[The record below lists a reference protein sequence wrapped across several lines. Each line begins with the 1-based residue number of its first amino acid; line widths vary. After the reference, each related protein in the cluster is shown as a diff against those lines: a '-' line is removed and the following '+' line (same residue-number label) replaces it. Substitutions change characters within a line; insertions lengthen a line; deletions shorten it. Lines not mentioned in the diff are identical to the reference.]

1 MRKQQ
6 REKESRFTVEQPS
19 ELMKF
24 LITSMTHKSR
34 NAIKSI
40 LARGQVSVNK
50 HEITQY
56 NHPLHT
62 GDIVTVEWNK
72 TLAEDKPLG
81 LDILHEDD
89 DIIVIHKEAGLLS
102 IAGGKEKDLTA
113 HKQLMEYVQKSDKKN
128 RVFIVH
134 RLDRD
139 TSGVMVF
146 AKHEK
151 AKLTLQNNWQ
161 DAVLERSYVGL
172 VERQVKKAKGTI
184 ESWLK
189 ESKTLM
195 MYSSPTPNGGQQ
207 AITHYKVL
215 EATNDYS
222 LLEIHLETGR
232 KNQIRVHMQD
242 IGHPLVGDKK
252 YGSKIDPLK
261 RLGLHAQILEIT
273 HPVTGRTMRF
283 ESPVPESFF
292 RFFGK
297 KK

>member
-6 REKESRFTVEQPS
+6 REKESRYTVEQPS

-24 LITSMTHKSR
+24 LIGAMTHKSR

-40 LARGQVSVNK
+40 LVRGQVSVNQ
-50 HEITQY
+50 HETTQY
-56 NHPLHT
+56 NHPLQI
-62 GDIVTVEWNK
+62 GDTVTVEWNK
-72 TLAEDKPLG
+72 MLAEDKPLG
-81 LDILHEDD
+81 LQIIHEDG

-102 IAGGKEKDLTA
+102 IAGGKENDLTA

-146 AKHEK
+146 ARHEK

-161 DAVLERSYVGL
+161 DAVLERSYIGL
-172 VERQVKKAKGTI
+172 VEKQVKKTEGTI

-195 MYSSPTPNGGQQ
+195 MYSSPTPNGGQHT
-207 AITHYKVL
+207 ITDYKVL
-215 EATNDYS
+215 EATRDYS
-222 LLEIHLETGR
+222 LLEIHLQTGR

-242 IGHPLVGDKK
+242 IGHPIVGDKK
-252 YGSKIDPLK
+252 YGSKIDPLN

-273 HPVTGRTMRF
+273 HPETGKNMRF
-283 ESPVPESFF
+283 ESPVPEAFF